1 MKSIMYRLPGPV
13 LWVVLMIS
21 VFGAYAQ
28 DTIPMIEK
36 NDIPALR
43 TFGRETFNDS
53 SLWGH
58 INGGADLYL
67 EYGFVQLKTQ
77 NLMFQGNMINIEGYL
92 MKDEAAA
99 YGIFSASHLNCQKR
113 SNTYRYTCL
122 NRQQVQ
128 FVRGRLYYS
137 ITSSKV
143 NPGATEACEKV
154 ASILLTRIDAVDFVP
169 AKILSEGVLKEGLI
183 NLKLIRGTLGFQNAY
198 PDWQD
203 KFDGFQNVEVQL
215 IPFDFPQGTFT
226 ASMLEFS
233 SEADLE
239 KFILTQKMELQK
251 KNKYET
257 TDGKFHRCLIKL
269 SEKSAYFQESWGS
282 SLEIDAI
289 WEVALK
295 QVRNPIPKD

>member
-1 MKSIMYRLPGPV
+1 MNNCMYRLQRPILG
-13 LWVVLMIS
+13 LMMIMFG
-21 VFGAYAQ
+21 FGAYAQ

-67 EYGFVQLKTQ
+67 EYGFKQLKTQ
-77 NLMFQGNMINIEGYL
+77 NLMFQGNLINIEGYL

-113 SNTYRYTCL
+113 SGNYRYTCL

-128 FVRGRLYYS
+128 FVRGKFYYN
-137 ITSSKV
+137 ISSPKV

-154 ASILLTRIDAVDFVP
+154 ANILLSRINAEDFVP
-169 AKILSEGVLKEGLI
+169 AKILSEGVLKEGLN

-203 KFDGFQNVEVQL
+203 KFDGFQNFEVQL

-233 SEADLE
+233 TEADLE
-239 KFILTQKMELQK
+239 KFIVTQKMEPQK
-251 KNKYET
+251 KNKYEVS
-257 TDGKFHRCLIKL
+257 DGKFHRCLIKQG
-269 SEKSAYFQESWGS
+269 EKSAYFQESWGS
-282 SLEIDAI
+282 SPEIDAI
-289 WEVALK
+289 WGVALK
-295 QVRNPIPKD
+295 QVRNPGSKD